1 MTPLW
6 LDEIEKE
13 AGTFR
18 VLLVEGSEDV
28 KIISNFLNRLP
39 SVNGWPTKFKIHPAG
54 RKEHVLVGLRNHSDW
69 IGIVDKDEWGESR
82 VCQEVVN
89 LPNLQP
95 LPRFCIESCF
105 CDPVELWQML
115 PDSQRSH
122 ISGEL
127 TLIENPVLTALPA
140 WRQHGALWRV
150 LHNLYRNT
158 RFPSD
163 LEDRPV
169 GNEQEIRMRLE
180 QWHQQLSP
188 DVIIQSYNEEFV
200 RSSQLEHNDCLRT
213 YVHGKKFFHEVVV
226 QQLNRLFGQKSADT
240 WMDEFSTSNAAIP
253 EDLSSFLTRIVQGF
267 TEPTTGIVNA

>member
-28 KIISNFLNRLP
+28 KILSNFLDRMP
-39 SVNGWPTKFKIHPAG
+39 SANGWLTQFKIHPAG
-54 RKEHVLVGLRNHSDW
+54 RKDHVLVGLRKHSDW
-69 IGIVDKDEWGESR
+69 IGIVDKDEWGEIR
-82 VCQEVVN
+82 VFQEMEN
-89 LPNLQP
+89 LPNLRP
-95 LPRFCIESCF
+95 LPRFCIESFF

-115 PDSQRSH
+115 PESQRNH
-122 ISGEL
+122 INNEFNRM
-127 TLIENPVLTALPA
+127 ENPIQAVLPG

-150 LHNLYRNT
+150 LHSLYRNT
-158 RFPSD
+158 RFPSN

-169 GNEQEIRMRLE
+169 ANEQEIRARLE

-188 DVIIQSYNEEFV
+188 DVIIRCYNDEFA
-200 RSSQLEHNDCLRT
+200 RSSQLEHSDCLKT

-240 WMDEFSTSNAAIP
+240 WMDEFSTLNAAIP
-253 EDLSSFLTRIVQGF
+253 EDLSSFLTRIVQSF
-267 TEPTTGIVNA
+267 TEPPTGIVNA